1 MILGAGRRWDTG
13 SGGRRWWEQ
22 CSTLTKSNFCSTTK
36 ASSPQGE
43 GWGTQ
48 MEDTDLYYYICHR
61 AGEGDG
67 GPDNLRVKG
76 GMSDQAGRHL
86 AFLRLLL
93 PTCFFR
99 LQENSHFL
107 FHLSIHHS
115 QSITAVCLLYIYKRR
130 RHRCLQAD
138 IRGILYCC
146 EPYSCSTLAPPDL
159 CVRTCVLGAALT
171 CLI

>member
-1 MILGAGRRWDTG
+1 MLDINDEQFLFDNE
-13 SGGRRWWEQ
+13 SLDSPKEKEGG
-22 CSTLTKSNFCSTTK
+22 
-36 ASSPQGE
+36 
-43 GWGTQ
+43 Q
-48 MEDTDLYYYICHR
+48 MGDTDLYYYICHR
-61 AGEGDG
+61 AGEGGG

-115 QSITAVCLLYIYKRR
+115 QSIPLFAYFTYTRGEDTGVCKQTYGESYIAVNLTFVLPWLHLTI
-130 RHRCLQAD
+130 
-138 IRGILYCC
+138 
-146 EPYSCSTLAPPDL
+146 
-159 CVRTCVLGAALT
+159 VCVLVYLGPP
-171 CLI
+171 